1 MINGINGLNGT
12 IKSAVED
19 SKEFHNVL
27 NETLE
32 DIKVL
37 GNHISKY

>member
-19 SKEFHNVL
+19 TKELHNVL
-27 NETLE
+27 NGTME